1 MIQTHKLSKM
11 VFANTDKLNTVCSK
25 LTQFFEGYKM
35 THCIILKDKYRHR
48 LVTYAEQ
55 NVYEI
60 ILRKMTLCLQTYHNV
75 ITTERR
81 SLNTM

>member
-11 VFANTDKLNTVCSK
+11 VFASTDKLNTVCSK

-35 THCIILKDKYRHR
+35 THCIIQKDKYRHR
-48 LVTYAEQ
+48 SVKQ

-60 ILRKMTLCLQTYHNV
+60 EIGIKERVYV
-75 ITTERR
+75 ISIRFVSMAKLEIFF
-81 SLNTM
+81 SN